1 MGIVWWSGYLET
13 NINVKTMD
21 KIKTTH
27 VGSLPRSKKLSEIL
41 FKKDKNELFD
51 QGELDKIIEEDVNK
65 IVKKQID
72 IGIDII
78 SDGEMSKISYA
89 TYVKDRLHGFSGESE
104 RRAPKDLD
112 DFPSYKEKIA
122 KSGGTPTYTRPCC
135 TADLKIKD
143 TKSLTKDISN
153 LKSAL
158 KKNNHSQG
166 FINSASPGVISNFLP
181 NKFYKNDDKYLE
193 ALSKMM
199 KTEYDEIT
207 KNDLLLQIDCP
218 DLALARH
225 MTFKNVSDEEFLVRA
240 EKQIECLNEAIKDID
255 ASKLRMHICW
265 GNYEGPHIHDIGLE
279 KILPIALKANIQ
291 TYLIEASNP
300 RHAHEWQVFENIKLP
315 NDKVIVPGVIDS
327 TSNFIEHEELVKNRI
342 IQYSKV
348 IDKNQLMAGS
358 DCGFS
363 TFAGFGN
370 VDENIVYKKFE
381 SLVAG
386 AELASNAI

>member
-1 MGIVWWSGYLET
+1 
-13 NINVKTMD
+13 MD

-72 IGIDII
+72 IGIDIV

-193 ALSKMM
+193 ALSKIM

-327 TSNFIEHEELVKNRI
+327 TSNFVEHEELVKNRI

-348 IDKNQLMAGS
+348 INKDQLMAGS

>member
-1 MGIVWWSGYLET
+1 MG
-13 NINVKTMD
+13 

-41 FKKDKNELFD
+41 FKKDKNEQFNQD
-51 QGELDKIIEEDVNK
+51 ELDKIIEEEVNK

-158 KKNNHSQG
+158 KKNNHSQA

-181 NKFYKNDDKYLE
+181 NKFYKNDDDYLQI
-193 ALSKMM
+193 LSKMM
-199 KTEYDEIT
+199 KSEYEEIT
-207 KNDLLLQIDCP
+207 NNDLLLQIDCP

-225 MTFKNVSDEEFLVRA
+225 MTFKNFSDEEFLVRA

-255 ASKLRMHICW
+255 STKLRIHICW

-279 KILPIALKANIQ
+279 KILPIALKANVQ

-300 RHAHEWQVFENIKLP
+300 RHAHEWKVFENIKLP

-327 TSNFIEHEELVKNRI
+327 TSNFVEHEELVKNRI

-348 IDKNQLMAGS
+348 IDKEKLMAGS